1 MSTITHFF
9 AENGENLVRLIW
21 EHLYISVI
29 SVSLGVLFAVPI
41 GIWLTRINDRVADL
55 VISFVSILQSLPSLA
70 LLTLMI
76 PLIGVGQ
83 VPAIVALFIYS
94 LMPIMRNTYTGIQ
107 SVDEG
112 MVDAAK
118 GMGMTTIQLLQKV
131 ELPQAAPI
139 IMAGIRLSTTY
150 VIAWT
155 TLASFIG
162 AGGLGDFIFNGLN
175 LYIPELIIGGT
186 IPVTVIALLADF
198 LLSRLEQKVTPI
210 NLRGSTK

>member
-9 AENGENLVRLIW
+9 AENGENLIRLIW

-29 SVSLGVLFAVPI
+29 SVSLGILFAVPI
-41 GIWLTRINDRVADL
+41 GIWLTRINDRAADL

-83 VPAIVALFIYS
+83 LPAIVALFIYS
-94 LMPIMRNTYTGIQ
+94 LMPIMRNTYAGIQ

-210 NLRGSTK
+210 NLRESTK

>member
-21 EHLYISVI
+21 EHLYISAI

-94 LMPIMRNTYTGIQ
+94 LMPIMRNTYAGIQ

-186 IPVTVIALLADF
+186 IPVTIIALLADF

-210 NLRGSTK
+210 NLRESTK

>member
-9 AENGENLVRLIW
+9 AENGENLIRLIW
-21 EHLYISVI
+21 EHLYISAI

-83 VPAIVALFIYS
+83 LPAIVALFIYS
-94 LMPIMRNTYTGIQ
+94 LMPIMRNTYAGIQ

-186 IPVTVIALLADF
+186 IPVTMIALLADF

-210 NLRGSTK
+210 NLRESTK

>member
-9 AENGENLVRLIW
+9 VENGENLVRLIW

-41 GIWLTRINDRVADL
+41 GIWLTRINDRAADL

-83 VPAIVALFIYS
+83 LPAIVALFIYS
-94 LMPIMRNTYTGIQ
+94 LMPIMRNTYAGIQ

-210 NLRGSTK
+210 NLRESTK

>member
-1 MSTITHFF
+1 MSTFTHFF

-83 VPAIVALFIYS
+83 LPAIVALFIYS
-94 LMPIMRNTYTGIQ
+94 LMPIMRNTYAGIQ

-186 IPVTVIALLADF
+186 IPVTMIALLADF

-210 NLRGSTK
+210 NLRESTK

>member
-21 EHLYISVI
+21 EHLYISAI

-83 VPAIVALFIYS
+83 LPAIVALFIYS
-94 LMPIMRNTYTGIQ
+94 LMPIMRNTYAGIQ

-198 LLSRLEQKVTPI
+198 LLSRLEQKMTPI
-210 NLRGSTK
+210 NLRESTK

>member
-9 AENGENLVRLIW
+9 VENGENLVRLIW

-94 LMPIMRNTYTGIQ
+94 LMPIMRNTYAGIQ

-210 NLRGSTK
+210 NLRESTK

>member
-9 AENGENLVRLIW
+9 VENGENLVRLIW

-83 VPAIVALFIYS
+83 LPAIVALFIYS
-94 LMPIMRNTYTGIQ
+94 LMPIMRNTYAGIQ

-210 NLRGSTK
+210 NLRESTK

>member
-9 AENGENLVRLIW
+9 AENGENLIRLIW

-41 GIWLTRINDRVADL
+41 GIWLTRINDRAADL

-210 NLRGSTK
+210 NLRESTK

>member
-21 EHLYISVI
+21 EHLYISAI

-41 GIWLTRINDRVADL
+41 GIWLTRINDRIADL

-83 VPAIVALFIYS
+83 LPAIVALFIYS
-94 LMPIMRNTYTGIQ
+94 LMPIMRNTYAGIQ

-112 MVDAAK
+112 MVDATK

-210 NLRGSTK
+210 NLRESTK

>member
-21 EHLYISVI
+21 EHLYISAI

-94 LMPIMRNTYTGIQ
+94 LMPIMRNTYKVFNQ
-107 SVDEG
+107 L
-112 MVDAAK
+112 MK
-118 GMGMTTIQLLQKV
+118 GWSMQ
-131 ELPQAAPI
+131 
-139 IMAGIRLSTTY
+139 
-150 VIAWT
+150 
-155 TLASFIG
+155 
-162 AGGLGDFIFNGLN
+162 
-175 LYIPELIIGGT
+175 
-186 IPVTVIALLADF
+186 
-198 LLSRLEQKVTPI
+198 
-210 NLRGSTK
+210 LRGWG

>member
-1 MSTITHFF
+1 
-9 AENGENLVRLIW
+9 
-21 EHLYISVI
+21 
-29 SVSLGVLFAVPI
+29 
-41 GIWLTRINDRVADL
+41 
-55 VISFVSILQSLPSLA
+55 
-70 LLTLMI
+70 MI

-94 LMPIMRNTYTGIQ
+94 LMPIMRNTYAGIQ

-210 NLRGSTK
+210 NLRESTK